1 MNSNKL
7 LKKNN
12 QQQSMTKQD
21 WPTTTN
27 DQTRITNNPWI
38 KRLTNNNYW
47 VKTEQQKPMTTTD
60 QQQPITKQE
69 LED

>member
-1 MNSNKL
+1 MN
-7 LKKNN
+7 KK
-12 QQQSMTKQD
+12 TD
-21 WPTTTN
+21 H
-27 DQTRITNNPWI
+27 
-38 KRLTNNNYW
+38 NNNYW